1 MCVGRRIW
9 GARRLT
15 AWMLRASQMTE
26 SGCHDVRRMSVFIA
40 IASPPT
46 GGTAPGVASEEATL
60 RAEKRD
66 EAAE

>member
-1 MCVGRRIW
+1 
-9 GARRLT
+9 
-15 AWMLRASQMTE
+15 MTE